1 MTASVVDPVY
11 GSAYPLCHCPGALS
25 LDTTRCGW
33 DEKASEHSKYS
44 WLRSKQKE
52 GLLMSVAA
60 THTLGFDV
68 SDRYS
73 HYCLIDSGGGI
84 LEEGRLKTDEAALTK
99 RFEGSPCR
107 VVMEVGVH
115 SPWMSRLFASM
126 GNEV

>member
-1 MTASVVDPVY
+1 
-11 GSAYPLCHCPGALS
+11 
-25 LDTTRCGW
+25 
-33 DEKASEHSKYS
+33 
-44 WLRSKQKE
+44 
-52 GLLMSVAA
+52 MSVAA

-73 HYCLIDSGGGI
+73 HYCLIDSDGGI

-126 GNEV
+126 GNEVIVANPRRVQLIAQSTRKNDRAELRH